1 MKRTIQTIVFVLLF
15 TFAFAYPVA
24 AQGEVPPVESFEVT
38 NVVVIG
44 LVLAFLSLLIDY
56 APKIAPWFD
65 ALPLAKK
72 RQLILG
78 LCFVVVA
85 GLTGLD
91 CAGVLGTSI
100 QCSPFNWQS
109 LAELAF
115 SLVASVAGMT
125 AFHNGSK
132 PIK

>member
-15 TFAFAYPVA
+15 ALVFSYPVA
-24 AQGEVPPVESFEVT
+24 AQGATPPAQLVEVT
-38 NVVVIG
+38 SVVVIG

-65 ALPLAKK
+65 ALPIERK
-72 RQLILG
+72 RQFILG

-91 CAGVLGTSI
+91 CAGILGTSI

-109 LAELAF
+109 FAELAF
-115 SLVASVAGMT
+115 NLVAAVAGMT